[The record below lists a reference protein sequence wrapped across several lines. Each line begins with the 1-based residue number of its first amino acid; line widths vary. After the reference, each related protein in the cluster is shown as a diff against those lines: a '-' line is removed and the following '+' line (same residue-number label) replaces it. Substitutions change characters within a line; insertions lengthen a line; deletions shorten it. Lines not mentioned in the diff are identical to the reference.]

1 MKTNNWKQTVN
12 FFILLREKNCSNKVS
27 DKKVYFAVSTFCTKI
42 TSSSSRPVYYRF
54 VFILYKDN
62 TSGKLRK
69 YYNDYK
75 KINIVQYN
83 KLLKVLVKF

>member
-12 FFILLREKNCSNKVS
+12 FFILLREKNCSNKAS
-27 DKKVYFAVSTFCTKI
+27 DKKVYFAVSIFVQR
-42 TSSSSRPVYYRF
+42 SPSSSRPVYYRF